1 MVVDWADEYE
11 DDYYYD
17 DDYGKERGSDTVQG
31 GALHSKCCTS
41 EHKGLKNIDAY
52 SAFWATL
59 HEEPDWCQPVALLS
73 KLGGVGW
80 GCLKIFVKNGP
91 T

>member
-1 MVVDWADEYE
+1 M
-11 DDYYYD
+11 
-17 DDYGKERGSDTVQG
+17 VQG

-41 EHKGLKNIDAY
+41 EHKGLENINAY
-52 SAFWATL
+52 SAFRAKL